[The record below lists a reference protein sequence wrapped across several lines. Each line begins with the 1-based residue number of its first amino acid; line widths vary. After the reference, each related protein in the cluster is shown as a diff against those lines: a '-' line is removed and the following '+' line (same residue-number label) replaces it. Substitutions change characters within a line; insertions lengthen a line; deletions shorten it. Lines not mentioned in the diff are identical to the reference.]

1 MKRMSTKQKNRN
13 NVISAKRMAK
23 TKRRKPHVK
32 RIMLALERIKVSERR
47 IDNARRK
54 MVKLALQKQRGKAL

>member
-13 NVISAKRMAK
+13 NVISKKRMAK
-23 TKRRKPHVK
+23 NKKRKPHVK

-47 IDNARRK
+47 IDRARRK